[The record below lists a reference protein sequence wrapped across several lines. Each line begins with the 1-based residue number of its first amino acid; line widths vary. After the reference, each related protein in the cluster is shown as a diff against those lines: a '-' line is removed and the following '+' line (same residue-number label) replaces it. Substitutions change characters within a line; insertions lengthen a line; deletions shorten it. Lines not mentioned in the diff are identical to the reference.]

1 MITGLYN
8 ETLFIIDNEDLG
20 ATHVRPNNVPSNWFR
35 NKYGLI
41 IANPSNL
48 QLGMYGFNLDAA
60 VRNIGQITQPAPD
73 TSAAAGILITEENV
87 YLMCT
92 MIDDITKHYTQLKKP
107 NVKETHIPILAPITD
122 LESQLEFIHA
132 ARVVATITENIP
144 SEKRL
149 TLEEYIHKTYKRS
162 LAGQTYGEVGTLYQ
176 ITVADLKTC
185 LNLAKERKY
194 IDIDQYWKISPL
206 AEIEVT
212 TVSLSELQTFSWAN
226 LEML

>member
-1 MITGLYN
+1 MITGLYD

-20 ATHVRPNNVPSNWFR
+20 VTHVRPNNAPSNWFR

-41 IANPSNL
+41 IANTSNIH
-48 QLGMYGFNLDAA
+48 LGMYGFNLDVAIQ
-60 VRNIGQITQPAPD
+60 NIGQITQPASD
-73 TSAAAGILITEENV
+73 TAGILITEENV

-92 MIDDITKHYTQLKKP
+92 MSDDITKHYSQLKKP

-122 LESQLEFIHA
+122 LESQLEFTHA
-132 ARVVATITENIP
+132 SRVIATITENIP

-162 LAGQTYGEVGTLYQ
+162 LAGRTYGEVGTLYQ

-206 AEIEVT
+206 AEIEVAK
-212 TVSLSELQTFSWAN
+212 VSLSELQTFSWAN

>member
-1 MITGLYN
+1 MITGLYD

-20 ATHVRPNNVPSNWFR
+20 ATHVRPNNAPSNWFR

-41 IANPSNL
+41 IANPSDL

-60 VRNIGQITQPAPD
+60 VRNIGQIAQPASD
-73 TSAAAGILITEENV
+73 TSAAAGILITDENI

-92 MIDDITKHYTQLKKP
+92 MVDDITKHYPQLKKP
-107 NVKETHIPILAPITD
+107 TVKETHIPILAPITD

-206 AEIEVT
+206 AKIEVT
-212 TVSLSELQTFSWAN
+212 KVSLSELQTFSWAN

>member
-1 MITGLYN
+1 MITGLYD

-92 MIDDITKHYTQLKKP
+92 MIDDITKHYSQLKKP

-122 LESQLEFIHA
+122 LESQLEFTHA
-132 ARVVATITENIP
+132 SRVVATITENIP

-162 LAGQTYGEVGTLYQ
+162 IAGHTYGEVGTLYQ

-206 AEIEVT
+206 AEIEVAK
-212 TVSLSELQTFSWAN
+212 VSLSELQTFSWAN